1 MMKNRRLGNR
11 RSVEPGRMGRD
22 LRAAQLGSWGM
33 RATISSR
40 VIAIVARSVADCAR
54 PGLKVFNPVGGGEK
68 YRRLG
73 TRRSVS
79 RRGC

>member
-1 MMKNRRLGNR
+1 MATRPEDGEIESAKANVSL
-11 RSVEPGRMGRD
+11 P
-22 LRAAQLGSWGM
+22 GSWGM

-54 PGLKVFNPVGGGEK
+54 PGLKVFNPVGGEEK

-73 TRRSVS
+73 IRRSVS
-79 RRGC
+79 RREC